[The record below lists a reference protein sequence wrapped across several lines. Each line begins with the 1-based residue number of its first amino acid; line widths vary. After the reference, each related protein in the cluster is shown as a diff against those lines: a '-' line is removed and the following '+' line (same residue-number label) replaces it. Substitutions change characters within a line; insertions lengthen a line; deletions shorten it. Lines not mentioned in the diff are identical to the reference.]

1 MNKYKIQLIS
11 LLIAASALNV
21 GCMSTVS
28 SSVGSAY
35 RNAKNTFQ
43 SKDTETDALYA
54 QVNND
59 DKQAVSSLSHELEV
73 TEATRDLAK
82 LEKTRDDLQQDRST
96 VNTKKLDYLTKEQ
109 TYRVKLAKLEAI
121 DRNALGDK
129 VTNIESITD
138 THLDAL
144 ETQQKR
150 LKLESEVAIL
160 DVKIAKI
167 KEEIDVQKKKID
179 QLKQK

>member
-1 MNKYKIQLIS
+1 MNKIKIQLIS
-11 LLIAASALNV
+11 LIIAAATLNV
-21 GCMSTVS
+21 GCMSSVT

-35 RNAKNTFQ
+35 RGAKNKFS

-54 QVNND
+54 QVND
-59 DKQAVSSLSHELEV
+59 ADKQTVTALRHELEV
-73 TEATRDLAK
+73 TEATRELAK
-82 LEKTRDDLQQDRST
+82 LEKSRDDLQQDRSAA
-96 VNTKKLDYLTKEQ
+96 NTKKMDYLTREQ

-144 ETQQKR
+144 EIQQKR
-150 LKLESEVAIL
+150 LKMESEVSIL

-167 KEEIDVQKKKID
+167 KEEIDAQKKKIATL
-179 QLKQK
+179 QE

>member
-21 GCMSTVS
+21 GCMSSVSSTVS
-28 SSVGSAY
+28 SAY
-35 RNAKNTFQ
+35 RGAKNTFS

-54 QVNND
+54 QVKDD
-59 DKQAVSSLSHELEV
+59 DKQTVTNLRHELEV
-73 TEATRDLAK
+73 TEASRDLAK
-82 LEKTRDDLQQDRST
+82 LEKSRDDLQQDRSSA
-96 VNTKKLDYLTKEQ
+96 NTKRMDYLAREQ

-129 VTNIESITD
+129 LTNIESITD

-144 ETQQKR
+144 EVQQKR
-150 LKLESEVAIL
+150 LKMESEVAIL

-167 KEEIDVQKKKID
+167 KEEIDVQKKKIAS
-179 QLKQK
+179 LSE

>member
-1 MNKYKIQLIS
+1 MNKNKIRLTS
-11 LLIAASALNV
+11 LLIAAGTLNI
-21 GCMSTVS
+21 GCMSNVTS
-28 SSVGSAY
+28 TVGSAY
-35 RNAKNTFQ
+35 RGAKNTFS

-54 QVNND
+54 QVKD
-59 DKQAVSSLSHELEV
+59 ADKQTVANLRHELEV

-82 LEKTRDDLQQDRST
+82 LERSRDDLQQDRSAS
-96 VNTKKLDYLTKEQ
+96 NTKRLDYLTREQ

-167 KEEIDVQKKKID
+167 KEEINAQKKKIST
-179 QLKQK
+179 LSE